1 MGTASREVCRPLRL
15 LMSNSREY
23 SIRVYAVF
31 KSFAQRNEPVMT
43 IKTLRLLLDDIEQMD
58 QRCRSAG
65 LCLRTLL
72 EEPGPSQDKPQPK
85 QSVSPTSSRFPGAL
99 RRKGRSGYVC
109 SPEQALWIRSQYPAR
124 STAWCADAV
133 GISVNG
139 MKSLLAKMKIPGTTG
154 NKHGVHTTRPS
165 TSPITATEVV
175 LEIIKSHSAKG
186 RIARTDVR
194 RWAKRQRL
202 NPHQVGQVLRI
213 LQERKKITIDGDLIC
228 TP

>member
-1 MGTASREVCRPLRL
+1 
-15 LMSNSREY
+15 
-23 SIRVYAVF
+23 
-31 KSFAQRNEPVMT
+31 MT

-154 NKHGVHTTRPS
+154 NKHVAHY
-165 TSPITATEVV
+165 
-175 LEIIKSHSAKG
+175 
-186 RIARTDVR
+186 
-194 RWAKRQRL
+194 
-202 NPHQVGQVLRI
+202 
-213 LQERKKITIDGDLIC
+213 GDRSGA
-228 TP
+228 